1 MNTTENLNTNVSD
14 YEFNAAHDAYL
25 AALNADI
32 AGDSDDHIGLTRAYW
47 GLGEK
52 PVEIAAVEYKAET
65 TILGKIKSIF
75 LN

>member
-1 MNTTENLNTNVSD
+1 MNTANLNTNTSD

-25 AALNADI
+25 AALNADF
-32 AGDSDDHIGLTRAYW
+32 AGDTDDHIELARAYW
-47 GLGEK
+47 GLGDK
-52 PVEIAAVEYKAET
+52 PVEVVAAVEYKADT